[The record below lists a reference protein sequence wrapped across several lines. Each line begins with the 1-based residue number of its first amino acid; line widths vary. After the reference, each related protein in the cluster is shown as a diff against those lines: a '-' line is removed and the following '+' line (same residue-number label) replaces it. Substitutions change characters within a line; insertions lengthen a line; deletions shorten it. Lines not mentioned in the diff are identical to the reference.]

1 MKLNLYTIIR
11 IGLPCLFSIL
21 LVGCTNAD
29 TNVGKSGDKALL
41 TTKVS
46 ALALDDPILVDL
58 KNPDSLLKTLTPL
71 FLAGPAD
78 RKLENWF
85 EMKEAWVPVYNAADT
100 VLHCAHVLFDNF
112 KKKGQLSKA
121 ARVRAGMG
129 RINYAI
135 GNYTIAVNQQ
145 EQALALAQEVKD
157 SLAMGWALGALSSV
171 YIKKEDIETGSKALF
186 RAIEIGNRIKDPG
199 INCLGMMGKS
209 AYYSL
214 MGEQDSAIAVMKVAL
229 ELARANDFH
238 TVEEIGKL
246 NYTFY
251 LISAKKYDQAIAEL
265 TRDRS
270 LQENNIS
277 MASCVLEY
285 NLYEAYFGKG
295 DYENALISL
304 ERGCEQ
310 AERLDFGFGKSFCE
324 QSRIQLH
331 EEQGDYEAALTAFR
345 KYHKIDKEQYG
356 EENQR
361 SLELLENQRAISNRD
376 RKIDRLQQEEIE
388 RKRAYMNQLYWGFSF
403 FGVVA
408 AFFTIVYFRSRIK
421 MADQKKVIAES
432 KLQVLQSQMKP
443 HFIYNAMTGIQN
455 YVLRSEKIEAYNYLG
470 KFAALLRL
478 ITRTSTETHIEL
490 DREIDLIKTY
500 LELEKM
506 RFREAFIYEL
516 EIEESLLNLNREIP
530 SMMIQPVVENAIIHG
545 LSGLEWQ
552 GKLIVTLSPYQDGI
566 KCVVTDNGRGRAA
579 ANEISKREANQHLSI
594 ASVNSNERLEFLRG
608 MGYQSARIEV
618 EDHYAE
624 GKATGT
630 SVSIYLP
637 FRTENDLYL

>member
-11 IGLPCLFSIL
+11 IGLSCLFSIL
-21 LVGCTNAD
+21 LVGCRNAD
-29 TNVGKSGDKALL
+29 ANVGKSGDKRDSS
-41 TTKVS
+41 TRVS
-46 ALALDDPILVDL
+46 ALALDDPILADL
-58 KNPDSLLKTLTPL
+58 SNPDSLLKTLIPL
-71 FLAGPAD
+71 FLSGPAD
-78 RKLENWF
+78 RELENWF
-85 EMKEAWVPVYNAADT
+85 EMKEVWVPVYNAADT
-100 VLHCAHVLFDNF
+100 VLHCAHVIFDNF
-112 KKKGQLSKA
+112 KKKGQLSEA

-135 GNYTIAVNQQ
+135 GNYSIAVNQQ
-145 EQALALAQEVKD
+145 EQALALALEVQD
-157 SLAMGWALGALSSV
+157 SLTMGWALGAMSS
-171 YIKKEDIETGSKALF
+171 IFFKEEDIPRGEKALF
-186 RAIEIGNRIKDPG
+186 RAIEIGDRIKDPG

-214 MGEQDSAIAVMKVAL
+214 LGKQDTAIAVMQVAL
-229 ELARANDFH
+229 RMARANNFH
-238 TVEEIGKL
+238 TIEAIGKL

-251 LISAKKYDQAIAEL
+251 LISTEKYDQAIAEL
-265 TRDRS
+265 TGDQS
-270 LQENNIS
+270 LQMNNIS
-277 MASCVLEY
+277 MASCVLQY
-285 NLYEAYFGKG
+285 NLYEAYFGKE

-304 ERGCEQ
+304 ERGCGQ
-310 AERLDFGFGKSFCE
+310 AEQLDFGFGKSFCE
-324 QSRIQLH
+324 KARIQLH
-331 EEQGDYEAALTAFR
+331 EKQGDYKAALAAFR
-345 KYHKIDKEQYG
+345 KYHKIDKNQYG

-361 SLELLENQRAISNRD
+361 SLEELENQRAISNRD
-376 RKIDRLQQEEIE
+376 RKIDRLQREEIE
-388 RKRAYMNQLYWGFSF
+388 RKRVYMNQLYWGFSF
-403 FGVVA
+403 FGLVA
-408 AFFTIVYFRSRIK
+408 VFFTVIYFRSRIK

-470 KFAALLRL
+470 KFAALLRI

-516 EIEESLLNLNREIP
+516 EVAESLLNLNREIP

-545 LSGLEWQ
+545 VSGLEWQ
-552 GKLIVTLSPYQDGI
+552 GKLIVALSPYQDGI

-594 ASVNSNERLEFLRG
+594 ASVNSNERLEFLRR
-608 MGYQSARIEV
+608 MGYESARIEV

-637 FRTENDLYL
+637 FRTENDLFL